1 MELPLSL
8 LLGAG
13 TLAAILWGRGR
24 RPSNAA
30 GAPQAAAS
38 EPSAPSGMPAAT
50 SGGAAAT
57 SSGGAGVAAAKS
69 GRAPFE
75 ALKGRWVWPVPI
87 TRGRLPVIS
96 SGWGSPRGDRQHEGV
111 DVMFRR
117 IATDPFPVGSPN
129 GSKLFVMPDETLV
142 VAACDGYLWFAG
154 KTARGWSVQVDHS
167 DAIQQKVVSY
177 YTHMERLFVELTSRG
192 RGRIRVYAGQP
203 LGIIGADPLDARH
216 LKHLHFA
223 LWAGNASDA
232 FDAAPF
238 MRGWEMIRDPRES
251 GPSNPPAA
259 TSGSAPPSG
268 AASGAG
274 SPLQSTQTIPVC
286 RVGDTT
292 TMGPG
297 GIPVC
302 TPAPLPGAPNAPPI
316 PAALTLA
323 PSPAFPQSRLLS
335 PPAQLRQARAA
346 AARSAALVCRNA
358 GLVFRPVGASGE
370 PYPTWVR
377 ELRGQS
383 GVYFIRER
391 SADGSEAELVYIGQS
406 QAGRLYETLTRHFQS
421 WRRGKG
427 FWRGYG
433 YGEGNDPGMT
443 YARDRVEVAVRI
455 TSPSRALEEE
465 ARFIRA
471 MRPRDNVLGLH
482 DEADQPF

>member
-30 GAPQAAAS
+30 GAAPQGA
-38 EPSAPSGMPAAT
+38 AAT
-50 SGGAAAT
+50 SGGSAAM

-75 ALKGRWVWPVPI
+75 LLKGRWVWPVPI
-87 TRGRLPVIS
+87 TRGRRPDIS

-111 DVMFRR
+111 DIMFRR

-142 VAACDGYLWFAG
+142 VAACDGYLWFSG
-154 KTARGWSVQVDHS
+154 KTPRGWTVEIDHS
-167 DAIQQKVVSY
+167 DAIPQKVVSY
-177 YTHMERLFVELTSRG
+177 YTHMEKLFVELTSRG

-203 LGIIGADPLDARH
+203 LGIIGGDPLDARH

-223 LWAGNASDA
+223 LWAGNAGDA

-238 MRGWEMIRDPRES
+238 MRRWEMIRDPRES
-251 GPSNPPAA
+251 GPANPPAA
-259 TSGSAPPSG
+259 SGSPPPAG

-274 SPLQSTQTIPVC
+274 SPLQSTQGVPVC
-286 RVGDTT
+286 RVGETT
-292 TMGPG
+292 TVGPG
-297 GIPVC
+297 GFPVC
-302 TPAPLPGAPNAPPI
+302 TPAPISAAPSASPI
-316 PAALTLA
+316 PAALTLT
-323 PSPAFPQSRLLS
+323 PSPAFPQSRLVS
-335 PPAQLRQARAA
+335 SPAQRRQARAA
-346 AARSAALVCRNA
+346 AARSAALTFRNA
-358 GLVFRPVGASGE
+358 RLVFRPVGSSGE
-370 PYPTWVR
+370 PYPKWLR

-421 WRRGKG
+421 WRRIKG

-433 YGEGNDPGMT
+433 EGSDPGMT

-455 TSPSRALEEE
+455 TPPSRAVEEE

-471 MRPRDNVLGLH
+471 MKPRDNVLGLH
-482 DEADQPF
+482 DDDADQPF